1 MSMFQKLKAS
11 IGIGAAKVDTVLQ
24 NSEQVQGGI
33 IEGAIHIIGGD
44 IDQQVDA
51 ISLKLCTE
59 IKVETDEGV
68 SHERFVLNE
77 LQVQDPFTIGAGESR
92 EVPFQLAL
100 HEETPVTV
108 LNTRKNKSYV
118 WLETSLDID
127 FALDPK
133 DRDPLRIRPLPV
145 VEKVL
150 SMIEESGFKM
160 VKADVEKGHLRG
172 NNFVSRSGCYQE
184 IEFKSSGLLTSKE
197 IELSFIVDG
206 EQVHCLAEIDR
217 RFGLRGDEYHSF
229 SLAHDASDNEVVAAV
244 QSILSL

>member
-1 MSMFQKLKAS
+1 MSVFQKLKAS

-24 NSEQVQGGI
+24 NPEQVQGGV

-44 IDQQVDA
+44 VDQQVDA

-68 SHERFVLNE
+68 SYERFVLSE
-77 LQVQDPFTIGAGESR
+77 MHVQDPFVIGAGDSQ
-92 EVPFQLAL
+92 EVPFEMEL

-108 LNTRKNKSYV
+108 LNARKNKSFV

-133 DRDPLRIRPLPV
+133 DRDPLQIRPLPV

-172 NNFVSRSGCYQE
+172 RNFASQSGCYQE

-197 IELSFIVDG
+197 VELSFIVEG

-229 SLAHDASDNEVVAAV
+229 SLVHDASDNEVVAAV
-244 QSILSL
+244 QSILPL